1 MALSRALQ
9 RLRPLQERVG
19 LPLQASRLRF
29 QFPHHGR
36 WFAGQGAAKA
46 SLWAQYNAL
55 LATHPVKTKMVTSGV
70 IAMLGEA
77 GLLSGSC
84 GFGVSRPLSH
94 SPPRRAGDA
103 GCQLL
108 FEDEGFSVRRQLE
121 LGAMGFLLRGPAL
134 HAWYG
139 FLSRAVTGTGAL
151 AVAKRILLDQLVFA
165 PVIVSCILS
174 FLAVAQGQAG
184 DIPRRM
190 QEQVPGAVLN
200 NWKVWPAAQCLN
212 FALVPVQHQV
222 LFSNLVSVGWNGY
235 LSWSANQERAR
246 GAALAAAR
254 CDSPS
259 CVPSPVLR
267 VGAPQ
272 LPADA
277 AAE

>member
-29 QFPHHGR
+29 QFPRRVRG
-36 WFAGQGAAKA
+36 FAGQGAAKA

-55 LATHPVKTKMVTSGV
+55 LATHPVRTKMVTSGV
-70 IAMLGEA
+70 IAML
-77 GLLSGSC
+77 
-84 GFGVSRPLSH
+84 
-94 SPPRRAGDA
+94 GDA

-165 PVIVSCILS
+165 PIIVSCILS

-246 GAALAAAR
+246 GAALEAMRSVEGAA
-254 CDSPS
+254 SPA
-259 CVPSPVLR
+259 
-267 VGAPQ
+267 GKQ
-272 LPADA
+272 GD
-277 AAE
+277 